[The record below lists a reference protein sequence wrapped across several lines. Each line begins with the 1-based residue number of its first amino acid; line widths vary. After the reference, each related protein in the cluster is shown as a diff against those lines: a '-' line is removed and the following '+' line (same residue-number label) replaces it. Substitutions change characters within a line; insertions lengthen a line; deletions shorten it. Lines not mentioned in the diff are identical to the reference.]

1 MNVNQFFK
9 LLLFLLLPIVFSCEP
24 SFKDKLQGVWVGAY
38 CIENDQDSFPYAF
51 DLLWQ
56 IKDTTIIQKGT
67 AYIES
72 SESDTFTYKF
82 VGDSLIIKDEE
93 FKIKVANNF
102 DSLVKEIY
110 AYNTYSKGDSTY
122 DVKDRKIKFV
132 FKKLKDYQQFTIEEI
147 KNNMVNQSFTFE
159 NHPAINNIEFLNDSI
174 ALLEFDSG
182 YYYLDRWN
190 IVHSPLYSFLR
201 IHSFSDDWSGTS
213 MYFIKQVNKQE
224 VKTDFYFTKI
234 NEMNLVKHQS
244 TPLNNLNSLKGKWV
258 EDRTDV
264 KQEFPYPDEYKN
276 MDKRL
281 HLNITDSVIYLQKM
295 LRKLNLRWISNS
307 KLNFIIFPE
316 KLRHIQHSLTQ
327 EIWEIIKLTDNEL
340 ILKSKDEY
348 VTPFLFENRQTI
360 RFYRE

>member
-1 MNVNQFFK
+1 MIVSQFLK
-9 LLLFLLLPIVFSCEP
+9 LLLFILLPIVFSCEP

-38 CIENDQDSFPYAF
+38 YTVNDQDSFPDEF
-51 DLLWQ
+51 DVLWQ
-56 IKDTTIIQKGT
+56 IEDTLIIQKGT

-72 SESDTFTYKF
+72 IESDTFACEF
-82 VGDSLIIKDEE
+82 IDDSVIIKHKEL
-93 FKIKVANNF
+93 KIKIANS
-102 DSLVKEIY
+102 DSLVLETY

-182 YYYLDRWN
+182 YYYLNRWN

-213 MYFIKQVNKQE
+213 MYFIKQVNNQE

-234 NEMNLVKHQS
+234 NEMNLVKDQS
-244 TPLNNLNSLKGKWV
+244 TPQNNLDLLKGKWV
-258 EDRTDV
+258 EDRANV
-264 KQEFPYPDEYKN
+264 KQEFPYPDEYKD

-295 LRKLNLRWISNS
+295 FHKLNLRWISNS
-307 KLNFIIFPE
+307 KLNFIVFPE
-316 KLRHIQHSLTQ
+316 KLRHEQNSFTQ
-327 EIWEIIKLTDNEL
+327 EIWEIIKLTNNEL
-340 ILKSKDEY
+340 ILKSQDEF